1 MHRFL
6 LLLLALVALPLSAQ
20 QFQFKSVDVKLD
32 LRGETGVGAGVT
44 VGIGEQFEVAPSAS
58 FYFPDDYDQMYQID
72 LNVHYLLSRIPG
84 VYEVYPLVGVG
95 MFHTSY
101 DVDDV
106 FLGLFNNGSHKESNN
121 DFLVNLGGGARYHIN
136 SHFAVFLE
144 EKYQLVRH
152 YNNNFLSLGMSY
164 TF

>member
-20 QFQFKSVDVKLD
+20 QFQFKSVDAKLD
-32 LRGETGVGAGVT
+32 LRGETGVGAGFT

-95 MFHTSY
+95 MFHTSIEESIDY
-101 DVDDV
+101 
-106 FLGLFNNGSHKESNN
+106 LFYHDEYKESNN

-136 SHFAVFLE
+136 SNFAVFLE

-152 YNNNFLSLGMSY
+152 FNNNFLTLGVSY